1 MGPSVVTRT
10 IDGVGK
16 YPSLNEAN
24 HPQTPPPPL
33 PTPTRNTGPRP
44 EAPGPRT
51 VAIPYGSLPTD
62 AGASSSTSTRVP
74 ACPEVERIHPMQRW
88 YVVHKGINPGVALGM

>member
-10 IDGVGK
+10 VDGVGK
-16 YPSLNEAN
+16 YPSLNKAN
-24 HPQTPPPPL
+24 HPQTPLPPP
-33 PTPTRNTGPRP
+33 PTPTCNTGLRP

-51 VAIPYGSLPTD
+51 VAIPYGSLPMD

-74 ACPEVERIHPMQRW
+74 AHPEVECIHPTQHW
-88 YVVHKGINPGVALGM
+88 YVVHKGINPGMALGM